1 MSGFPAT
8 FFPAVAGVL
17 VAITIGDMF
26 SQFPL
31 LEVRVW
37 FVSLL
42 IAYAELLQIDGA
54 SAREEVAARQ
64 VAQVA

>member
-1 MSGFPAT
+1 
-8 FFPAVAGVL
+8 
-17 VAITIGDMF
+17 MF

-42 IAYAELLQIDGA
+42 TAYAELLRIDGA
-54 SAREEVAARQ
+54 SARGKSPRGTWRK
-64 VAQVA
+64 